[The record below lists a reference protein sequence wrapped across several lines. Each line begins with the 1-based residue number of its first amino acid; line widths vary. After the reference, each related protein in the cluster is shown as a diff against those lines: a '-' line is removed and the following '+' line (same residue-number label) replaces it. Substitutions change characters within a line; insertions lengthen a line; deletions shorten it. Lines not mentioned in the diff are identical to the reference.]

1 MNLRSALLM
10 MGAGAL
16 VFQGCYMVMQP
27 GPVTNFL
34 TGGDEKLADAIRRAA
49 AKWAIRGLEVA
60 SYVTVDDGR
69 AGLPVRFAT
78 PAEIRAACPDARAVN
93 LSGCTYWAMGD
104 WLEMLISE
112 SFRDQPDDLE
122 YMVAHEMIHALVPE
136 APHNPEPGIFTESRT
151 LDYVTLAD
159 MQHLSRYTRV
169 NVPEVP
175 FDNDPASTV

>member
-49 AKWAIRGLEVA
+49 AKWAIRGLDIA
-60 SYVTVDDGR
+60 AYVTVNDGR
-69 AGLPVRFAT
+69 AGLPVRFASVS
-78 PAEIRAACPDARAVN
+78 EIKKACPDARAYD
-93 LSGCTYWAMGD
+93 LSGCTYWYMGD
-104 WLEMLISE
+104 WLEMLIRE
-112 SFRDQPDDLE
+112 SFRDKPDDLD

-136 APHNPEPGIFTESRT
+136 APHNPSPGIFTESRT
-151 LDYVTLAD
+151 LDYVTMAD
-159 MQHLSRYTRV
+159 MKHLSRYTKV
-169 NVPEVP
+169 NEPELP
-175 FDNDPASTV
+175 FTTDPASTV